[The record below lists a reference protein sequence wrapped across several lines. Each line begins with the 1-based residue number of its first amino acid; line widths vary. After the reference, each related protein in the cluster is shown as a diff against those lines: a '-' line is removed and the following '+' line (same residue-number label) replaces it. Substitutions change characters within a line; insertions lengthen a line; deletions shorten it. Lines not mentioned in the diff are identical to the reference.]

1 MINQN
6 LIDKLNQLR
15 FSGMREALLEQ
26 EQQEAYAEL
35 GFYERLI
42 LLLDREITLRN
53 DRRLTQRLKRAN
65 LKQTACVEHID
76 YKASRGL
83 DRSLMLSLASCQW
96 IRQQQNVLF
105 LGPTGTGKT
114 YLACALAHKACL
126 EGYNAVYVRLP
137 RLFQDLVIAK
147 GDGRYGKFMQQL
159 AKQDVLI
166 LDDWGLS
173 PFTHEQCRDLLEI
186 LDDRHQSRST
196 IVTSQ
201 FPVKH
206 WHESLGS
213 PTLAD
218 AILDRLVHNAYKIE
232 LKGDSLRKQSAVQT
246 DTSLALIQE
255 VKS

>member
-1 MINQN
+1 MMNQD

-15 FSGMREALLEQ
+15 FSGIRDALQEQ

-35 GFYERLI
+35 SFQERLT

-53 DRRLTQRLKRAN
+53 DRRLAQRLKRAN
-65 LKQTACVEHID
+65 LKQTACMERID
-76 YKASRGL
+76 FKSSRGL
-83 DRSLMLSLASCQW
+83 DRSVMLSLAACQW
-96 IRQQQNVLF
+96 IRQKQNVLF

-126 EGYNAVYVRLP
+126 EGYSAVYVRLP
-137 RLFQDLVIAK
+137 RLFHDLVIAK
-147 GDGRYGKFMQQL
+147 GDGRYTKFMQQL

-186 LDDRHQSRST
+186 LDDRHQCRST

-201 FPVKH
+201 FPIKH

-218 AILDRLVHNAYKIE
+218 AILDRLVHNAYKID
-232 LKGDSLRKQSAVQT
+232 LRGDSLRKQSAVQT
-246 DTSLALIQE
+246 DNNLELLQE
-255 VKS
+255 VKR